1 MDSLADRDYDLY
13 LLCDPATPFAQ
24 DELGMRTEGPHRARM
39 NEAYLAHARETGM
52 PFVVVTGSHSE
63 RMRQAT
69 SAVDALL
76 RGGPA
81 VAEGEH
87 LVELANAEQA
97 A

>member
-1 MDSLADRDYDLY
+1 
-13 LLCDPATPFAQ
+13 
-24 DELGMRTEGPHRARM
+24 MRTEGPHRARM
-39 NEAYLAHARETGM
+39 NEAYLAHARETGT

-81 VAEGEH
+81 VAEREH